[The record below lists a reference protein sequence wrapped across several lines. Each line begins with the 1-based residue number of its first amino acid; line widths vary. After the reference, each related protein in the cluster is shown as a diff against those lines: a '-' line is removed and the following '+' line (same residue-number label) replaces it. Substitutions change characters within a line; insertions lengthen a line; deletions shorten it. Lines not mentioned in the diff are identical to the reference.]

1 MRTNQLLL
9 VMLATALGCLAYADG
24 LMDNSTNPVIK
35 IGDYSMERG
44 TNGNYIFA
52 NPGEFWNG
60 VWKED
65 TNGWR
70 VQLRVYPET
79 NFKFVEGRA
88 FPLSTNLMLRVE
100 WGSAVTN
107 SGGGYYMSPNGKFAR
122 FELMDAKGNSIPPN
136 PNAGT
141 NLLERTLKSN
151 TGLISFPDIPRKL
164 VYETN
169 LPAWLAHSSGSLV
182 ADFPKTISTNVYP
195 YIESIGFNGKF
206 DSDIRGEIWSVT
218 NQPPHLIGF
227 LKLDEIYSVTNEGGY
242 TLAVQPVLYKL
253 RVGTN
258 VLDRVDLPSVTT
270 KVHLVPNAK

>member
-122 FELMDAKGNSIPPN
+122 FELMDVPKEIPSIQIWRTSHWDSCN
-136 PNAGT
+136 T
-141 NLLERTLKSN
+141 RCMNLLLRFPIRRAASDKS
-151 TGLISFPDIPRKL
+151 RVEK
-164 VYETN
+164 
-169 LPAWLAHSSGSLV
+169 PA
-182 ADFPKTISTNVYP
+182 
-195 YIESIGFNGKF
+195 
-206 DSDIRGEIWSVT
+206 
-218 NQPPHLIGF
+218 
-227 LKLDEIYSVTNEGGY
+227 
-242 TLAVQPVLYKL
+242 L
-253 RVGTN
+253 RQT
-258 VLDRVDLPSVTT
+258 
-270 KVHLVPNAK
+270 